1 MPEQPGGADV
11 RPDDAPS
18 SSNNNRRRQN
28 NNNITI
34 NDNRQSR
41 RSKQTTRGRYEGKVE
56 TLRKH
61 VYDVTHGKASS
72 DLFAT
77 TTREIA
83 EYITRNFKGGGEFL
97 QAMDP
102 DTLAF
107 ETLVDPMTIT
117 LAADASVQAVEAWKM
132 SLRQYSDQIVQRE
145 EVSKQAFAV
154 VLGQCSQTVRERIRA
169 STSWR
174 TVNDN
179 SDLMGLLRLV
189 RESLYTGATT
199 RHPIHSLQ
207 EAEEAL
213 MSFRQGDNMSNHV
226 YYEKFKGLV
235 ERYEHHGGRPG
246 QINSRI
252 QHYLD
257 QYAADAADPTP
268 EETRDAMQR
277 AKDEYLGVMLVRH
290 SDSKRFGGL
299 VTDLLNTHTR
309 GSNQYPTTLSHGFDL
324 LVNYQTLKSYRSFDQ
339 QDHGMAFINEEDQS
353 RSQSGRGGHT
363 GRNSRRGGSRG
374 RGGNGGRGRGSNNGG
389 RAEAHINDDGR
400 EELEDTENIDDN
412 SSHSVASSYLH
423 DLVDIVR
430 AETYV
435 TTHSPDNKT

>member
-1 MPEQPGGADV
+1 MPEQSGGADV

-28 NNNITI
+28 NNNNAN

-41 RSKQTTRGRYEGKVE
+41 RNKQSTRGRYEGKVE
-56 TLRKH
+56 ALRKH

-83 EYITRNFKGGGEFL
+83 KYITPNFKGGGEFL

-107 ETLVDPMTIT
+107 ETLVDPMTVT

-132 SLRQYSDQIVQRE
+132 SLRQYSDRIVQRE
-145 EVSKQAFAV
+145 EVGKQAFAV
-154 VLGQCSQTVRERIRA
+154 VLGQCSQTVREQIRA

-235 ERYEHHGGRPG
+235 ERYEHHGGQPG
-246 QINSRI
+246 QINARI

-277 AKDEYLGVMLVRH
+277 AKDEYLGIMLVRH
-290 SDSKRFGGL
+290 SDSKWFGGL

-324 LVNYQTLKSYRSFDQ
+324 LVNYQTLKSY
-339 QDHGMAFINEEDQS
+339 
-353 RSQSGRGGHT
+353 
-363 GRNSRRGGSRG
+363 
-374 RGGNGGRGRGSNNGG
+374 
-389 RAEAHINDDGR
+389 
-400 EELEDTENIDDN
+400 
-412 SSHSVASSYLH
+412 
-423 DLVDIVR
+423 
-430 AETYV
+430 
-435 TTHSPDNKT
+435 

>member
-18 SSNNNRRRQN
+18 SSNNNRRRQHN
-28 NNNITI
+28 NNNTN

-41 RSKQTTRGRYEGKVE
+41 RNKQTTRGRYEGKVE

-107 ETLVDPMTIT
+107 ETLVDPMTVT

-132 SLRQYSDQIVQRE
+132 SLQQYSDRVVQRE

-179 SDLMGLLRLV
+179 SDLMGLL
-189 RESLYTGATT
+189 
-199 RHPIHSLQ
+199 
-207 EAEEAL
+207 
-213 MSFRQGDNMSNHV
+213 
-226 YYEKFKGLV
+226 
-235 ERYEHHGGRPG
+235 
-246 QINSRI
+246 
-252 QHYLD
+252 
-257 QYAADAADPTP
+257 
-268 EETRDAMQR
+268 
-277 AKDEYLGVMLVRH
+277 
-290 SDSKRFGGL
+290 
-299 VTDLLNTHTR
+299 
-309 GSNQYPTTLSHGFDL
+309 
-324 LVNYQTLKSYRSFDQ
+324 
-339 QDHGMAFINEEDQS
+339 
-353 RSQSGRGGHT
+353 
-363 GRNSRRGGSRG
+363 
-374 RGGNGGRGRGSNNGG
+374 
-389 RAEAHINDDGR
+389 
-400 EELEDTENIDDN
+400 
-412 SSHSVASSYLH
+412 
-423 DLVDIVR
+423 
-430 AETYV
+430 
-435 TTHSPDNKT
+435 